1 LVKTGLQ
8 EKTRFVKLE
17 NSLDKLMKA
26 KALCNFV
33 VLPIQALLLT
43 GCVTAKVWQPHNFAG
58 FHEPANPANVQLFYS
73 SQHQDVLVEY
83 DEKVGHKGA
92 TQRRA
97 YWLEQNQAKEGKED
111 RPHFVSLKEAED
123 LQPIPVG
130 ASIEKAELFPGIGI
144 FATTTNSF
152 DFQLYGIGE
161 NQNNGFLT
169 NVTILGDH
177 ELPAYYDSAGRRRK
191 IMLTP
196 PAVLAD
202 ASIVAGIAAIIAAY
216 GYAQSGGSWSPHCGH

>member
-1 LVKTGLQ
+1 MKT
-8 EKTRFVKLE
+8 
-17 NSLDKLMKA
+17 
-26 KALCNFV
+26 LCNFV
-33 VLPIQALLLT
+33 VLAVQAVLLT

-73 SQHQDVLVEY
+73 SQRQDVLVEY

-92 TQRRA
+92 THRRA

-111 RPHFVSLKEAED
+111 RPHFVSLKEAGD
-123 LQPIPVG
+123 LQPIPVA
-130 ASIEKAELFPGIGI
+130 ASIEKAETSPGIGL

-152 DFQLYGIGE
+152 GFQLYGTSE
-161 NQNNGFLT
+161 NQSNGSLAKA
-169 NVTILGDH
+169 TILGDH

-202 ASIVAGIAAIIAAY
+202 ASIVAGIAAVIAAY